1 MQKIVWFQG
10 TVYKKSYR
18 VKEVYTC
25 KGTWERETSIQRLH
39 NFMVYRSIFFI
50 QQFDVLLFCR
60 RVLALLSY

>member
-39 NFMVYRSIFFI
+39 NFMVYRDRKS
-50 QQFDVLLFCR
+50 V
-60 RVLALLSY
+60 V